1 MITMGIDASSTCT
14 GIAVFDGINLIH
26 HQAIKPNRDLQW
38 RERIMQ
44 EGREIEAIIK
54 KYRPSCIYQE
64 DVPLYGAQM
73 QTLVL
78 LGAVQGYI
86 LSIATHYHVPI
97 HFLLPSQWRSSM
109 GLFDGSKAGT
119 KKDAM
124 KEKAVLTA
132 NQIFGLDLKWV
143 KPKSKL
149 NDDDVAESILI
160 AWSQIR
166 PTANNHTE
174 GA

>member
-1 MITMGIDASSTCT
+1 MTTCGIDASSTCT
-14 GIAVFDGINLIH
+14 GISVFDGIKLVH
-26 HQAIKPNRDLQW
+26 YQAIEPSRDLTW
-38 RERIMQ
+38 RERLMQ
-44 EGREIEAIIK
+44 EGREIENIIK
-54 KYRPSCIYQE
+54 KYRPSCIYLE
-64 DVPLYGAQM
+64 EVPLMGKQM

-97 HFLLPSQWRSSM
+97 HFLLPSQWRSDM

-119 KKDAM
+119 KRDAM

-132 NQIFGLDLKWV
+132 NEIFGLNLKWV

-166 PTANNHTE
+166 PNRKDAK
-174 GA
+174 

>member
-1 MITMGIDASSTCT
+1 M
-14 GIAVFDGINLIH
+14 FDGINLIH

-54 KYRPSCIYQE
+54 KYRPSCIYLE
-64 DVPLYGAQM
+64 DVPLMGSQM

-132 NQIFGLDLKWV
+132 NQIFGLDLRWV

>member
-1 MITMGIDASSTCT
+1 MVTMGIDASSTCT

-54 KYRPSCIYQE
+54 KYRPSCIYLE
-64 DVPLYGAQM
+64 DVPLMGKQM

-132 NQIFGLDLKWV
+132 NQIFGLDLRWV

>member
-1 MITMGIDASSTCT
+1 M
-14 GIAVFDGINLIH
+14 FDGLKLVH
-26 HQAIKPNRDLQW
+26 YQAIKPNRDLTW
-38 RERIMQ
+38 RERLIQ
-44 EGREIEAIIK
+44 EGREIENIIK
-54 KYRPSCIYQE
+54 KYRPSCIYLE
-64 DVPLYGAQM
+64 EVPLIGKQM

-86 LSIATHYHVPI
+86 LSIATHCHVPI
-97 HFLLPSQWRSSM
+97 HFLLPSQWRSDM
-109 GLFDGSKAGT
+109 ELFDGSKAGT
-119 KKDAM
+119 KRDAM

-132 NQIFGLDLKWV
+132 NELFGLNLKWV

-166 PTANNHTE
+166 PKHKDAK
-174 GA
+174 